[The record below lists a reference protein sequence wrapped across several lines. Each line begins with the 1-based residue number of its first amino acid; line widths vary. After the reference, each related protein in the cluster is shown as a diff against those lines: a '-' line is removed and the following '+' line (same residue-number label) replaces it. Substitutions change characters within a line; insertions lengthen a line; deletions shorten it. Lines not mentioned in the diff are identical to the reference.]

1 MTVSS
6 SSRGL
11 ATAVYKG
18 DRAERDLVIIID
30 ADTVS
35 GDPEKSGI
43 SDLLLGLATYEH
55 VKMYRYADDGP
66 PPGTPTLDLEFW
78 KPAAIGWLV
87 CTESEPEAITSHSVT
102 YSDGKQTSNTAII
115 AGLVSHFT
123 KRLEEASPGPSDA
136 RLERDSLLLLAAS
149 TIGADILVTARP
161 SLLRGRPFDTP
172 TAITIATPADAI
184 PLLGLYMRT
193 RGDYFATKTARSAFT
208 FSRGLYWQRASS
220 IYAPALPNVV
230 ARAMQLA
237 QTRRTPVLERLAL
250 ATRRRLARV
259 LERRDGIW
267 RLINQ
272 TQDQDVAEDL
282 LTAVDSL
289 LTFLMSA
296 SDALAKVADAVL
308 VTNVSPANI
317 GWQKKDWLKAIAK
330 KDSVLAALFVDSAQP
345 AQAIEVLRL
354 LRNCIHDEGLDA
366 VAVHVSSRRQET
378 WIIPPTGQ
386 ATAITN
392 AMLKRR
398 PLDEWGVHA
407 ELDGSVYAEI
417 GRLIETLLIEVL
429 AALSSVLER
438 LGQILEPM
446 TTNGQSEPKSQLNE
460 ALLSLHIQWQVGLG
474 QPLPQIG

>member
-1 MTVSS
+1 
-6 SSRGL
+6 
-11 ATAVYKG
+11 
-18 DRAERDLVIIID
+18 
-30 ADTVS
+30 
-35 GDPEKSGI
+35 
-43 SDLLLGLATYEH
+43 
-55 VKMYRYADDGP
+55 
-66 PPGTPTLDLEFW
+66 
-78 KPAAIGWLV
+78 
-87 CTESEPEAITSHSVT
+87 
-102 YSDGKQTSNTAII
+102 
-115 AGLVSHFT
+115 
-123 KRLEEASPGPSDA
+123 
-136 RLERDSLLLLAAS
+136 
-149 TIGADILVTARP
+149 
-161 SLLRGRPFDTP
+161 
-172 TAITIATPADAI
+172 
-184 PLLGLYMRT
+184 
-193 RGDYFATKTARSAFT
+193 
-208 FSRGLYWQRASS
+208 ASS